1 MEIQVQYTAPVVT
14 QLDQIGLSATL
25 VLGANL
31 LPVLYTY
38 ILYTFHRHTS
48 DGGDIS
54 ISFHSNLF
62 LLIIMYLFLFW

>member
-31 LPVLYTY
+31 LLPVY
-38 ILYTFHRHTS
+38 IHKITFYITTVH
-48 DGGDIS
+48 S
-54 ISFHSNLF
+54 IAIHATVE
-62 LLIIMYLFLFW
+62 IYLFLSIPFSSY